1 MTHLVV
7 ILSLILLQTT
17 LDFIV
22 AQSISFDLRCCFIQ
36 SIIMEKS
43 KLTFC
48 TYRYLHIFINLI
60 QQYFIYAIYVNIMI
74 QIAIF
79 YYLQG
84 LSIHYLNIPLCI
96 FEFSLNQNYMN
107 DIQFYKFVI
116 VLEFYIYL
124 ISLSIDDMQFNCIN
138 AWLLNHL
145 NNKMLT
151 MVIHAGYEVGN
162 IADKTR
168 VM

>member
-36 SIIMEKS
+36 SIMEKS

-60 QQYFIYAIYVNIMI
+60 QQYFIYAILCKYYDLDCNI
-74 QIAIF
+74 
-79 YYLQG
+79 
-84 LSIHYLNIPLCI
+84 
-96 FEFSLNQNYMN
+96 
-107 DIQFYKFVI
+107 
-116 VLEFYIYL
+116 
-124 ISLSIDDMQFNCIN
+124 
-138 AWLLNHL
+138 LLP
-145 NNKMLT
+145 
-151 MVIHAGYEVGN
+151 
-162 IADKTR
+162 
-168 VM
+168 

>member
-1 MTHLVV
+1 MV

-22 AQSISFDLRCCFIQ
+22 AQSISFDLCCCFIQ

-60 QQYFIYAIYVNIMI
+60 QQYLIYAIYVNIMI

-79 YYLQG
+79 YYLEHS
-84 LSIHYLNIPLCI
+84 LFKHSFVYIWIFSESELYEWYLVLQI
-96 FEFSLNQNYMN
+96 FYCLR
-107 DIQFYKFVI
+107 I
-116 VLEFYIYL
+116 LYL
-124 ISLSIDDMQFNCIN
+124 ISLSIDDMQFNGVYV
-138 AWLLNHL
+138 WLLNQ
-145 NNKMLT
+145 
-151 MVIHAGYEVGN
+151 VSSYI
-162 IADKTR
+162 
-168 VM
+168 

>member
-1 MTHLVV
+1 
-7 ILSLILLQTT
+7 
-17 LDFIV
+17 
-22 AQSISFDLRCCFIQ
+22 
-36 SIIMEKS
+36 
-43 KLTFC
+43 
-48 TYRYLHIFINLI
+48 
-60 QQYFIYAIYVNIMI
+60 
-74 QIAIF
+74 
-79 YYLQG
+79 
-84 LSIHYLNIPLCI
+84 
-96 FEFSLNQNYMN
+96 MN

-124 ISLSIDDMQFNCIN
+124 ISLSFDDMQFNCMN

-162 IADKTR
+162 IADKTW

>member
-1 MTHLVV
+1 MEYKSNRKKRIVTPDYIVIISKMTHLVV

-48 TYRYLHIFINLI
+48 TYCNLHIFINLI
-60 QQYFIYAIYVNIMI
+60 QLYLMYAIYVIIMI

-79 YYLQG
+79 YYLEHS
-84 LSIHYLNIPLCI
+84 LFKHSFVI

-116 VLEFYIYL
+116 VLEFYI
-124 ISLSIDDMQFNCIN
+124 
-138 AWLLNHL
+138 
-145 NNKMLT
+145 
-151 MVIHAGYEVGN
+151 
-162 IADKTR
+162 
-168 VM
+168 